1 MTAAPLETSPRGGE
15 TAPGE
20 PRPGRVLIISEH
32 FAPSISASAQLL
44 TDLADGLWRWGWPVT
59 VLTAS
64 PGGSMAFP
72 VIRLGAA
79 KGGGSTTSVLEKALR
94 GVRFLLGSLLWCLR
108 HGRRDDVVL
117 IVSNPPFIGL
127 LGPLI
132 RLFRGVPYVFLFQD
146 LFPRSAVLSGVLP
159 GAGPLAILWRGLMG
173 LVCRNSSRT
182 VVLSQAMA
190 QRLRH
195 DMGANLPLIVI
206 PNWAVEQAQDSPRP
220 TNAFAREHGF
230 AQRFTLQYSGNFG
243 RLHDL
248 LTLLEAAR
256 VLHQDPIQFV
266 FIGGGAKQS
275 QIDAYV
281 HAFSLANVLRLPY
294 QPRQILPLSLGAC
307 DMAAIGLMI
316 GAEDTVAPCKL
327 YGILASGR
335 GIVLV
340 ARRTCDLAQM
350 VLQEGCGI
358 VVEPGEATEL
368 AERLLALSR
377 DPEAVR
383 AMGRRASALYRERFG
398 LERSLAGYDA
408 ILRQAA
414 LPSGRAAR

>member
-1 MTAAPLETSPRGGE
+1 L
-15 TAPGE
+15 
-20 PRPGRVLIISEH
+20 LIISEH
-32 FAPSISASAQLL
+32 FAPSISASAQLM
-44 TDLADGLWRWGWPVT
+44 TDLAEGLRQWGWSVT
-59 VLTAS
+59 VLTATA
-64 PGGSMAFP
+64 GGPMAFP
-72 VIRLGAA
+72 VIRLGSPHAA
-79 KGGGSTTSVLEKALR
+79 GQTTSVIHKALR
-94 GVRFLLGSLLWCLR
+94 GLRFLLGSLLWCLR

-132 RLFRGVPYVFLFQD
+132 RLWRGLPYVFLFQD

-173 LVCRNSSRT
+173 QVCRNSSHT

-190 QRLRH
+190 QRLHH
-195 DMGANLPLIVI
+195 DMGADLPLSVI
-206 PNWAVEQAQDSPRP
+206 PNWAVEQALDSPRP
-220 TNAFAREHGF
+220 TNPFAREHGF
-230 AQRFTLQYSGNFG
+230 ANRFTLQYSGNFG

-281 HAFSLANVLRLPY
+281 DAFSLANVLRLPY
-294 QPRQILPLSLGAC
+294 QPRQSLPLSLGAC

-340 ARRTCDLAQM
+340 ARRTCDLAQL
-350 VLQEGCGI
+350 VLTEGCGI

-368 AERLLALSR
+368 AEHLLALSR
-377 DPEAVR
+377 DPEAVA
-383 AMGRRASALYRERFG
+383 AMGRRARDLYAQRFG
-398 LERSLAGYDA
+398 LERSLVRYDA
-408 ILRQAA
+408 ILRQT
-414 LPSGRAAR
+414 PPPGGRFQRR